1 MTTQTTL
8 LSYTVVFSL
17 VFTVLNLVYLIRGG
31 RLFKICAKRLALNR
45 GGRLLERG
53 RLFEEI
59 RYIYIYVCVCLCV
72 CVSVYVYV
80 YVCAIV

>member
-17 VFTVLNLVYLIRGG
+17 VFTVLYLVYLIRDG
-31 RLFKICAKRLALNR
+31 RLFEGGAYLKFCAKGWALIR
-45 GGRLLERG
+45 GRGLLERG

-59 RYIYIYVCVCLCV
+59 RYIINAVCFVG
-72 CVSVYVYV
+72 SVE
-80 YVCAIV
+80 IQIEI